1 MSGLDDETPTSSGIL
16 VLEKVQS
23 ATLSRDI
30 SAVNESSVLRSS
42 KPRRLRPFPF
52 VHENITFI
60 KKMAE
65 LSSGRGIQVLIPSTD
80 HTFKLN
86 EEALEKLL
94 LSDEVKDL
102 PAVVIS
108 VAGAFRKGKSF
119 LLSFILRYLHQTYN
133 LKVAGGDWLGN
144 PDEPL
149 KGFSWRGGSE
159 RHTTGLLLWS
169 QPFIATLESG
179 DKVVIYLMDTQG
191 TFDSESTVKDNA
203 TVFALSTMLSS
214 VQIYNVSQQ
223 IEEDDLQHLQV
234 FTEYGRL
241 ALESNT
247 GKPFQR
253 LQFLVRDWSYPYDHP
268 YGAVGGQRLLEKHLS
283 IRENQHPE
291 LQSLRRHIMNCFEE
305 LKCFLMPHPG
315 ITVATDPNFRGKL
328 SDISAEFKQCL
339 KEFVPMLAAPD
350 NLIIKKI
357 AGQRVKARDL
367 LIYMQSYMNVFSG
380 STLPEP
386 KSILAATAEA
396 NNLSAVAEAKD
407 VYETLMDE
415 VAGGAKPYLQPA
427 LLQEEHRRARDKAL
441 HIFNSKKKMGG
452 DEFSASHSQKLREE
466 LDEQFEQYR
475 LRNDDKNV
483 LRRMGTALVLVAL
496 ALAAWLLVAVTD
508 VLNLAALNLLASL
521 LAYAAISALLLWGY
535 SRVTGNL
542 GEWAQILDEKAA
554 LIMNMVVPST
564 LQMTASAV
572 KKEA

>member
-1 MSGLDDETPTSSGIL
+1 MGTAL
-16 VLEKVQS
+16 VLLALMFAALMLVVISDILDFTVLSLLASLLAYGAIALLVFWAYSRVTGNFGEWAQILDEKAALIMNMVIPPPLQMATS
-23 ATLSRDI
+23 AI
-30 SAVNESSVLRSS
+30 SYAA
-42 KPRRLRPFPF
+42 
-52 VHENITFI
+52 I
-60 KKMAE
+60 KKEA
-65 LSSGRGIQVLIPSTD
+65 GIQVLIPSTD

-169 QPFIATLESG
+169 QPFIATLE
-179 DKVVIYLMDTQG
+179 
-191 TFDSESTVKDNA
+191 N
-203 TVFALSTMLSS
+203 
-214 VQIYNVSQQ
+214 
-223 IEEDDLQHLQV
+223 
-234 FTEYGRL
+234 
-241 ALESNT
+241 
-247 GKPFQR
+247 
-253 LQFLVRDWSYPYDHP
+253 
-268 YGAVGGQRLLEKHLS
+268 
-283 IRENQHPE
+283 
-291 LQSLRRHIMNCFEE
+291 
-305 LKCFLMPHPG
+305 
-315 ITVATDPNFRGKL
+315 
-328 SDISAEFKQCL
+328 ISAEFKQCL

-350 NLIIKKI
+350 NLIVKKI

-542 GEWAQILDEKAA
+542 GEWAQILDEKAT

-564 LQMTASAV
+564 LQMTTSAVGYTAV